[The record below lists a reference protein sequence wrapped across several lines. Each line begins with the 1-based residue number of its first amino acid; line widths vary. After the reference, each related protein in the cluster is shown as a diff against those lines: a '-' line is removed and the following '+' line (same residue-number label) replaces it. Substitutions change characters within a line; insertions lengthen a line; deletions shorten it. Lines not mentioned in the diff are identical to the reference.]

1 MSIYRTRTIKRQRRT
16 RAEIDQLDRQIVEVL
31 AVRPPTVVHA
41 ISRSSLRVAQAV
53 AAAFDIDLAWS
64 LDDLLGDLGTWS
76 ATRRFING
84 HGANPVDQIAEEL
97 TGAWGDAAE
106 KKSTYGP
113 LHLRLGHVVGKRE
126 KID

>member
-1 MSIYRTRTIKRQRRT
+1 MRGSGTKASSVRTGRPSATSTKRAIERFPFE
-16 RAEIDQLDRQIVEVL
+16 EIQ
-31 AVRPPTVVHA
+31 PP
-41 ISRSSLRVAQAV
+41 
-53 AAAFDIDLAWS
+53 AFDIHLAWS